1 MHIQSLRITRYKS
14 FKVSVTIPLSKNF
27 NVLIGPNNGGKTNI
41 IDAIDFLFN
50 PEKKPARLHDPE
62 ADLELTLA
70 LGDEEQKRFT
80 CTPSISVRGNE
91 MSVHCF
97 QNGTEEM
104 GAAFR
109 QYSAGKVKV
118 LFYNDFS
125 NFSQI
130 QKDYRILQRT
140 YPEAEVRFKSLLR
153 QYFPE
158 VHSVE
163 KIVDVE
169 LLSQANVGTTRSVPI
184 ERMGSG
190 FRRIFVILLYALHPD
205 YPIVMIDE
213 PEIHLHPALIKKLL
227 KALMSQT
234 TNQIIATSHSP
245 LMIKASNLHEVYRVL
260 KNEQGSHVYSM
271 SIDHRSIDRKRLVQ
285 ELNADNLEMFFADK
299 VLVVE
304 GVSDRILMRGLIDR
318 FYTGTDEI
326 KVIYTHGKSNID
338 VYIDLMSVFH
348 IPYVV
353 MLDLDALPA
362 LADQYHLQTD
372 RIGARGQR
380 GMIEALRERHIY
392 VLDNGT
398 IERNY
403 PRAYQRKDSKP
414 LSALYAAANITP
426 QEYRSPSMRNLREI
440 IEAL

>member
-1 MHIQSLRITRYKS
+1 MHIQSLQITRYKS
-14 FKVSVTIPLSKNF
+14 FKVPVTIPLSKNF
-27 NVLIGPNNGGKTNI
+27 NILIGPNNGGKTNI

-50 PEKKPARLHDPE
+50 PEKKPIRLHDPE

-70 LGDEEQKRFT
+70 LGDDEQNRFA
-80 CTPSISVRGNE
+80 CMPSISVKGSKV
-91 MSVHCF
+91 SVHCF

-104 GAAFR
+104 GSAFR
-109 QYSAGKVKV
+109 QYYAGKVKV

-130 QKDYRILQRT
+130 QKDYRTLRET
-140 YPEAEVRFKSLLR
+140 YPEYEMRFKSLLR

-163 KIVDVE
+163 KIVNVE
-169 LLSQANVGTTRSVPI
+169 LISQTNVGTTRLVPI

-234 TNQIIATSHSP
+234 TNQIIVTSYSP
-245 LMIKASNLHEVYRVL
+245 VMIKASNLHEVYRVM
-260 KNEQGSHVYSM
+260 KDEQGSHVYAM
-271 SIDHRSIDRKRLVQ
+271 SIDRRTIDRKRLVQ

-318 FYTGTDEI
+318 FYTGSDEI

-338 VYIDLMSVFH
+338 VYMDLMNVFH

-353 MLDLDALPA
+353 MLDRDALPA
-362 LADQYHLQTD
+362 LADQYHLQEGRT
-372 RIGARGQR
+372 RAGSQR
-380 GMIEALRERHIY
+380 GLIDALRQRNIY

-398 IERNY
+398 IEQNY
-403 PRAYQRKDSKP
+403 PRAYQQKDSKP

-426 QEYRSPSMRNLREI
+426 QEYRSPLMRNLREI